1 MSDNKPI
8 IDTSWE
14 LKWRRT
20 LRKKLLNCLVLIE
33 NHGKP
38 TQELMYELRLAKD
51 ALTYWNSDTALWEKH
66 QMVIPTTAPVPQTE
80 LQKPEVSIVGLFDI
94 YVLLVEYLCYSMIT
108 CRCQLA
114 YQVQLTSH
122 LSYLYLS
129 TH

>member
-1 MSDNKPI
+1 MSDKPMV
-8 IDTSWE
+8 DTSWE

-66 QMVIPTTAPVPQTE
+66 QMVIPTTAPVPQVE
-80 LQKPEVSIVGLFDI
+80 LQDVEVQPINTD
-94 YVLLVEYLCYSMIT
+94 
-108 CRCQLA
+108 
-114 YQVQLTSH
+114 
-122 LSYLYLS
+122 
-129 TH
+129 

>member
-1 MSDNKPI
+1 MSDKPMV
-8 IDTSWE
+8 DTSWE

-66 QMVIPTTAPVPQTE
+66 QMVIPMNAPVPQAE
-80 LQKPEVSIVGLFDI
+80 LQDAEVQPINTD
-94 YVLLVEYLCYSMIT
+94 
-108 CRCQLA
+108 
-114 YQVQLTSH
+114 
-122 LSYLYLS
+122 
-129 TH
+129 

>member
-33 NHGKP
+33 NHGTP

-51 ALTYWNSDTALWEKH
+51 ALTYWNSDTGLWEKH
-66 QMVIPTTAPVPQTE
+66 KMVITTTAPVPQTE
-80 LQKPEVSIVGLFDI
+80 LQKPEVSNI
-94 YVLLVEYLCYSMIT
+94 ES
-108 CRCQLA
+108 
-114 YQVQLTSH
+114 
-122 LSYLYLS
+122 
-129 TH
+129 

>member
-66 QMVIPTTAPVPQTE
+66 QMVIPMNAPVPQAE
-80 LQKPEVSIVGLFDI
+80 LQDAEVQPINTD
-94 YVLLVEYLCYSMIT
+94 
-108 CRCQLA
+108 
-114 YQVQLTSH
+114 
-122 LSYLYLS
+122 
-129 TH
+129 

>member
-1 MSDNKPI
+1 MSENKPI

-80 LQKPEVSIVGLFDI
+80 LQDAEVQPINTD
-94 YVLLVEYLCYSMIT
+94 
-108 CRCQLA
+108 
-114 YQVQLTSH
+114 
-122 LSYLYLS
+122 
-129 TH
+129 

>member
-66 QMVIPTTAPVPQTE
+66 QMIIPTTQPVPQTE
-80 LQKPEVSIVGLFDI
+80 LQQPQVPEIDI
-94 YVLLVEYLCYSMIT
+94 E
-108 CRCQLA
+108 
-114 YQVQLTSH
+114 
-122 LSYLYLS
+122 
-129 TH
+129 